1 MGTNYQTVNVLHVFW
16 RGDSVTQGRQQP
28 NQQPWVLS
36 ITDLVLKCQLHYN
49 FSNATNFHT
58 ESGATTK
65 HTTTIRDFNII

>member
-1 MGTNYQTVNVLHVFW
+1 MSYMCFGEEIVCDH
-16 RGDSVTQGRQQP
+16 RQAVAEP
-28 NQQPWVLS
+28 VALGLS